1 MVKVLTTIK
10 EETLD
15 RVGIEAPEELEFS
28 YIGKGYTDEEFI
40 EKSRDA
46 KIILMDLSP
55 LNENILK
62 NLDGVEL
69 IQVYGV
75 GYDGIDV
82 KAAKEAGIPVA
93 NARGV
98 NKVSVSEHTL
108 GLILASL
115 RRTAQADR
123 DVKAGRFKESYKDYQ
138 VQGTRTLKSTHVGII
153 GLGDIGLEVIK
164 RLEAFGPK
172 VSYYSNTRKEDLEE
186 EYNLEYLELDRLL
199 EEVDIV
205 TIHTPLTPSTENMLG
220 AREFKLMKKDS
231 ILVNTARGEI
241 INQKDLAIAL
251 EKGEIGRA
259 ALDTLS
265 PEPPSKDHPILN
277 LEEEAQSK
285 VILTPHIAGITTE
298 DFEGMQRNAWENIS
312 RVLEGKRAKNIVNG
326 L

>member
-15 RVGIEAPEELEFS
+15 RVGIEAPDQLEFS
-28 YIGKGYTDEEFI
+28 YIEKGYTDEEFI

-69 IQVYGV
+69 IQVFGV

-82 KAAKEAGIPVA
+82 KAAKRAGIPVA
-93 NARGV
+93 NAQGV
-98 NKVSVSEHTL
+98 NKVSVSEHTI
-108 GLILASL
+108 GLMLASL
-115 RRTAQADR
+115 RRTAQADK
-123 DVKAGRFKESYKDYQ
+123 DVKDGRFKESYKDYQ
-138 VQGTRTLKSTHVGII
+138 IQGTRTLQSTKVGII
-153 GLGDIGLEVIK
+153 GLGDIGLEVVK

-186 EYNLEYLELDRLL
+186 KYNLEYLDFDRLL
-199 EEVDIV
+199 EQADIV
-205 TIHTPLTPSTENMLG
+205 TVHTPLTPSTENMLE

-231 ILVNTARGEI
+231 ILINTARGEI
-241 INQKDLAIAL
+241 INQKDLAVAL

-265 PEPPSKDHPILN
+265 PEPPSQDHPILN
-277 LEEEAQSK
+277 LGEEAQSK